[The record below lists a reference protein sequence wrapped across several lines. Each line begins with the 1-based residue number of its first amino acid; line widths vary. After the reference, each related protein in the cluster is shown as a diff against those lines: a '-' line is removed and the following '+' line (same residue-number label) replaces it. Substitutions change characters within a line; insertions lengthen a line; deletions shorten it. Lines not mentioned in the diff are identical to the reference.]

1 MNRKLLGD
9 GSKPFWKILEVE
21 LETGEI
27 PFEAREIKAFNA
39 GLVLLEVENVTAMPV
54 DEIRDC
60 GIEAFPI
67 GTP

>member
-1 MNRKLLGD
+1 LNRKLLGD
-9 GSKPFWKILEVE
+9 GREPLWKILEVE

-27 PFEAREIKAFNA
+27 PFQAGEIKAFDA
-39 GLVLLEVENVTAMPV
+39 GLVLLEVENVAAMPV